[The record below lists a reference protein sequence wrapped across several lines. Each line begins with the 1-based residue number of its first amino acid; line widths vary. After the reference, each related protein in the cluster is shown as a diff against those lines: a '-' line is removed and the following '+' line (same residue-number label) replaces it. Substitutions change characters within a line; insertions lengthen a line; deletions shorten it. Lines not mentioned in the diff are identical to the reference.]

1 MFHDLL
7 NLFYPQICNCCNG
20 ELTKNEEVICTS
32 CLHELPLTNFH
43 QDNVNPAKKVF
54 YGRMEVENATALL
67 YFRKKGMVQE
77 LIHNLKYRGNK
88 EIGTYLGKW
97 LGAELSE
104 TEEYK
109 DIEAIIPVPLHR
121 KKLKSRGFNQVEGFA
136 RELAASLDA
145 EYMDD
150 VLLKHSATTTQT
162 LKKRLSRWGVIEET
176 FVLQNPEKIRNKHI
190 LLVDDLITTGAT
202 LEACGIKLQK
212 AEGVKISLA
221 AMAITV

>member
-7 NLFYPQICNCCNG
+7 NLLYPKTCNCCNG

-54 YGRMEVENATALL
+54 YGRLQIENATALL

-88 EIGTYLGKW
+88 EIGVYLGKW
-97 LGAELSE
+97 LGAELSQIE
-104 TEEYK
+104 AYK
-109 DIEAIIPVPLHR
+109 DIQAVLPVPLHR
-121 KKLKSRGFNQVEGFA
+121 KKLRSRGFNQVEGFA
-136 RELAASLDA
+136 RELAKSLDA

-150 VLLKHSATTTQT
+150 VLLKHSATSTQT
-162 LKKRLSRWGVIEET
+162 LKNRISRWGVIEET
-176 FVLQNPEKIRNKHI
+176 FVIEQPEKLRHKHI
-190 LLVDDLITTGAT
+190 LLADDLITTGAT
-202 LEACGIKLQK
+202 LEACGTKLQE
-212 AEGVKISLA
+212 AGGVKISLA